1 MWKPANDRRATS
13 PKRSPKSRRLLGRI
27 VFAAHWLIL
36 VALVAGTLL
45 AAVPLD
51 HLEVL
56 KGGTHVR
63 FPQAGPD
70 PAHRAPVELPHH
82 RRGGVR
88 ARRAAVGRVA
98 DDACPAGHP
107 CRRRVA
113 YPWAEKGSKY
123 WKLTRRWCLPDRR
136 CGCPPRLRPAGAG
149 PRRRFRAATS
159 QAHGRP
165 RQLDPRWLDT
175 RRRRH
180 SRVARGLRWGKH
192 PSGGELAAS

>member
-1 MWKPANDRRATS
+1 VPAREVELRKPANDRRATS

-51 HLEVL
+51 HLEVI

-82 RRGGVR
+82 CRGGVR
-88 ARRAAVGRVA
+88 ASEVKRSAQVGPLRRENLLLRV
-98 DDACPAGHP
+98 P
-107 CRRRVA
+107 
-113 YPWAEKGSKY
+113 
-123 WKLTRRWCLPDRR
+123 LPDVVAMQTRQPNLEGPGRSR
-136 CGCPPRLRPAGAG
+136 CA
-149 PRRRFRAATS
+149 
-159 QAHGRP
+159 
-165 RQLDPRWLDT
+165 DW
-175 RRRRH
+175 
-180 SRVARGLRWGKH
+180 
-192 PSGGELAAS
+192 